1 MFNRNQTRMERCKNG
16 DSVAMTLH
24 CRREEGGLEADR
36 GAGTERLSAEELEVV
51 EHYHKSTMTKKR
63 HLQVTAVSAGLC

>member
-36 GAGTERLSAEELEVV
+36 GTSTESSSSEELSVEVF

-63 HLQVTAVSAGLC
+63 HLQVAGA

>member
-36 GAGTERLSAEELEVV
+36 GTGTERLSAEELSLEVF

-63 HLQVTAVSAGLC
+63 HLQVAGA